1 MMTCAQCSYTL
12 ILYLIYPCMFI
23 ILFQEVGGGGDGEG
37 RQCRA
42 ACRLRRVN
50 IAKADKVDA
59 CGIGFKIISNFYVRE
74 QKISNIISDLCEHSN
89 ILNE

>member
-1 MMTCAQCSYTL
+1 MRT
-12 ILYLIYPCMFI
+12 MFI
-23 ILFQEVGGGGDGEG
+23 HSYSLFNLSLHVYYTFPGGGGGGDGEG